1 MRGPEGRDVERLW
14 RGVGLCMGS
23 ERRVLSYLSS
33 SQQDAS
39 PDVAAGGQVCYI
51 SSALPSPQAEAIM
64 ENFTA
69 EYSTTTIGSAI
80 LWELL

>member
-1 MRGPEGRDVERLW
+1 MSKDSGAGWAYVWDQSAGCYHIFQAL
-14 RGVGLCMGS
+14 
-23 ERRVLSYLSS
+23 
-33 SQQDAS
+33 AS